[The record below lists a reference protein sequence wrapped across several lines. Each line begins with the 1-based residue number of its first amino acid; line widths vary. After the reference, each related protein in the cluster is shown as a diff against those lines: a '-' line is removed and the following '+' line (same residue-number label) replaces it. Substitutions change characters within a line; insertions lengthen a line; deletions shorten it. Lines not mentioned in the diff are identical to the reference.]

1 MPVGGAP
8 DGLSRSAAPLQDCM
22 FGSVGFN
29 EKAGTLTGSGRT
41 ALAVGLF
48 ALLAAVATT
57 ATVTTTAVTAWGA
70 DAALAGGRGGGAPA
84 MEPDPLFDDDWDI
97 EEPLGY
103 PDPFEP
109 ANRFFLAF
117 NRGIDKALFDP
128 LTKGYRFV
136 LPQQLRLIVRRVFLN
151 LGSPPIIVN
160 DVLQGEFDA
169 AWLAFGRLTINT
181 LLGGGGIADIA
192 AGVGMPRHRAD
203 FGQTLALYGAPSGP
217 YLVLPIFG
225 PGSVRDFVGG
235 TVDGLMRPATWILG
249 FSQQIYYGGGSGLST
264 REENYD
270 ALQALVDSSVDFY
283 AALRNAY
290 YQSRTGEIWQRR
302 DEPIVVLLPE
312 VTDRRYSSEARGRR
326 CHWLMR
332 RGPRTGLKSCS
343 RDSRAPH

>member
-1 MPVGGAP
+1 
-8 DGLSRSAAPLQDCM
+8 M

-29 EKAGTLTGSGRT
+29 EKTRRGARCGRT
-41 ALAVGLF
+41 ARAVVTF
-48 ALLAAVATT
+48 LLVAAMATT
-57 ATVTTTAVTAWGA
+57 AAITATAA
-70 DAALAGGRGGGAPA
+70 DARAAETTLAGVQGRGAA
-84 MEPDPLFDDDWDI
+84 ATEPDPLFDDDWEID
-97 EEPLGY
+97 EPLGY

-109 ANRFFLAF
+109 ANRFFLVF

-128 LTKGYRFV
+128 MTKGYRFV
-136 LPQQLRLIVRRVFLN
+136 FPQQLRLIIRRVFLN

-181 LLGGGGIADIA
+181 LLGGGGIGDIA

-302 DEPIVVLLPE
+302 DEPILVLLPE
-312 VTDRRYSSEARGRR
+312 VTDQRYSTPAERRR

>member
-1 MPVGGAP
+1 
-8 DGLSRSAAPLQDCM
+8 M

-29 EKAGTLTGSGRT
+29 EKALRVADSERT
-41 ALAVGLF
+41 VLAVALFSALA
-48 ALLAAVATT
+48 AMAAIATI
-57 ATVTTTAVTAWGA
+57 TTTAATAW
-70 DAALAGGRGGGAPA
+70 AAETAVGGAERDSA
-84 MEPDPLFDDDWDI
+84 VASEPDPLFDDDWEI
-97 EEPLGY
+97 EQPLGY

-117 NRGIDKALFDP
+117 NRGIDKAVFDP
-128 LTKGYRFV
+128 MTKGYRFV
-136 LPQQLRLIVRRVFLN
+136 LPQQLRLIVRRIFLN

-160 DVLQGEFDA
+160 DLLQGEFDA
-169 AWLAFGRLTINT
+169 AWLAFGRLSINT

-203 FGQTLALYGAPSGP
+203 FGQTLALYGVPSGP

-225 PGSVRDFVGG
+225 PGNIRDFVGG
-235 TVDGLMRPATWILG
+235 TVDGMLRPATWILG

-290 YQSRTGEIWQRR
+290 YQSRNGEIWQRR
-302 DEPIVVLLPE
+302 DDPIIVLVPE
-312 VTDRRYSSEARGRR
+312 VADQRSGDHAQRRR

-343 RDSRAPH
+343 PGSRAPH